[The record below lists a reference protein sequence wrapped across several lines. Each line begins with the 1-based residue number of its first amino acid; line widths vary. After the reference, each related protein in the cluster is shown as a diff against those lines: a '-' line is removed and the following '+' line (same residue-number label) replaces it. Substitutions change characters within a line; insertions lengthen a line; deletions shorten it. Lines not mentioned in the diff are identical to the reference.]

1 MLKALFAGVGLLAA
15 CVLPVAASEISIPL
29 QGHTSIDSYGQIRTW
44 FQEDPGNPLPWPPGS
59 ASGTAGSD
67 TLVNSLNCSLAASA
81 GQAGVAYAQGEID
94 WAWDLGGQPW
104 ESVKDLPVLF
114 QVVLLYRISADW
126 APGTGSGNAWVS
138 FDSREGQLD
147 LLGYETQETGTR
159 EVAWG
164 RGYDTTAEEL
174 AQGGPWIFT
183 AGCQAHRPP
192 ESPGVNSSS
201 ASIVGVR
208 IEVTILAT
216 VPTLIS
222 PNGGE
227 AWNYGENQPIT
238 WTAPDTVG
246 VTTID
251 LAYSTDGGETYPF
264 VIGTELSNTGS
275 YLWAV
280 PMVDTQTARVR
291 ITAHGAAGFTAA
303 DDSDADFEI
312 NGVTLISP
320 NGGEVWSYGQTQ
332 PIDWTAMDT
341 VGVTTIDLAYSTD
354 GGETY
359 PFAIGTGLP
368 NTGSYLWEVPMVDT
382 QTARVRVTAHDTA
395 GLTTADDS
403 DTDFE
408 IDVPLPPAAVAEV
421 LLGPGEVLGVYP
433 SPACAGEANVLY
445 RIPQAAAVDVS
456 IYDVTGHLVRNI
468 ATGAFPGGVRMV
480 RWDGRDERGKPA
492 SAGIYLVRLVADSG
506 IHQTKRLVLFR

>member
-1 MLKALFAGVGLLAA
+1 MAAGVG
-15 CVLPVAASEISIPL
+15 V
-29 QGHTSIDSYGQIRTW
+29 GDGGQRH
-44 FQEDPGNPLPWPPGS
+44 
-59 ASGTAGSD
+59 AGEQ
-67 TLVNSLNCSLAASA
+67 LNCSLAASA

-138 FDSREGQLD
+138 FDSWEGQLD

-183 AGCQAHRPP
+183 AGCQAHRAP

-238 WTAPDTVG
+238 
-246 VTTID
+246 
-251 LAYSTDGGETYPF
+251 
-264 VIGTELSNTGS
+264 
-275 YLWAV
+275 
-280 PMVDTQTARVR
+280 
-291 ITAHGAAGFTAA
+291 
-303 DDSDADFEI
+303 
-312 NGVTLISP
+312 
-320 NGGEVWSYGQTQ
+320 
-332 PIDWTAMDT
+332 
-341 VGVTTIDLAYSTD
+341 
-354 GGETY
+354 
-359 PFAIGTGLP
+359 
-368 NTGSYLWEVPMVDT
+368 
-382 QTARVRVTAHDTA
+382 
-395 GLTTADDS
+395 
-403 DTDFE
+403 
-408 IDVPLPPAAVAEV
+408 
-421 LLGPGEVLGVYP
+421 
-433 SPACAGEANVLY
+433 
-445 RIPQAAAVDVS
+445 
-456 IYDVTGHLVRNI
+456 
-468 ATGAFPGGVRMV
+468 
-480 RWDGRDERGKPA
+480 
-492 SAGIYLVRLVADSG
+492 
-506 IHQTKRLVLFR
+506 